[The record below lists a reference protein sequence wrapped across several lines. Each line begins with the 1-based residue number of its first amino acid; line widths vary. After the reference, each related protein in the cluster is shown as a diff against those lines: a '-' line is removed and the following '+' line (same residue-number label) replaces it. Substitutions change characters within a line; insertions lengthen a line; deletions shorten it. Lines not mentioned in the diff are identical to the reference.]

1 MSATDLEIAN
11 LRRELEKLKYVN
23 IEIVE
28 ELKKL
33 NALLELH
40 LSFENNIDLICLLII
55 SGVMISLIILI
66 MIKIG

>member
-11 LRRELEKLKYVN
+11 LRREVENLKYVN

-33 NALLELH
+33 NALLELQQR
-40 LSFENNIDLICLLII
+40 
-55 SGVMISLIILI
+55 IILHSD
-66 MIKIG
+66 KDD

>member
-33 NALLELH
+33 NALLELQQRITLH
-40 LSFENNIDLICLLII
+40 SDEDD
-55 SGVMISLIILI
+55 
-66 MIKIG
+66 

>member
-11 LRRELEKLKYVN
+11 LRREVEKLKYVN

-33 NALLELH
+33 NALLELQQR
-40 LSFENNIDLICLLII
+40 
-55 SGVMISLIILI
+55 IILHSD
-66 MIKIG
+66 KDD

>member
-1 MSATDLEIAN
+1 MKLKIGDDNMGATDLEIAN

-33 NALLELH
+33 NTLLELQQR
-40 LSFENNIDLICLLII
+40 
-55 SGVMISLIILI
+55 IILHSDEDD
-66 MIKIG
+66 

>member
-11 LRRELEKLKYVN
+11 LRKEVEKLKYVN

-33 NALLELH
+33 NALLELQQR
-40 LSFENNIDLICLLII
+40 
-55 SGVMISLIILI
+55 IILHGDDNDI
-66 MIKIG
+66 

>member
-11 LRRELEKLKYVN
+11 LRREVEKLKYVN

-33 NALLELH
+33 NALLELQQR
-40 LSFENNIDLICLLII
+40 
-55 SGVMISLIILI
+55 IILHSDDNDV
-66 MIKIG
+66 

>member
-11 LRRELEKLKYVN
+11 LRREVEKLKYVN

-33 NALLELH
+33 NALLELQQR
-40 LSFENNIDLICLLII
+40 
-55 SGVMISLIILI
+55 IILHS
-66 MIKIG
+66 GDNDV

>member
-11 LRRELEKLKYVN
+11 LRREVEKMKYVN

-33 NALLELH
+33 NALLELQQR
-40 LSFENNIDLICLLII
+40 
-55 SGVMISLIILI
+55 IILHGDDNDI
-66 MIKIG
+66 

>member
-11 LRRELEKLKYVN
+11 LRKEVEKLKYVN

-33 NALLELH
+33 NTLLELQQR
-40 LSFENNIDLICLLII
+40 
-55 SGVMISLIILI
+55 IILHGDDNDI
-66 MIKIG
+66 

>member
-11 LRRELEKLKYVN
+11 LRKEVEKLKYVN

-33 NALLELH
+33 NALLELQQR
-40 LSFENNIDLICLLII
+40 
-55 SGVMISLIILI
+55 IILH
-66 MIKIG
+66 GDDNDV

>member
-11 LRRELEKLKYVN
+11 LRREVENLKYVN

-33 NALLELH
+33 NALLELQQR
-40 LSFENNIDLICLLII
+40 
-55 SGVMISLIILI
+55 IILHS
-66 MIKIG
+66 GEDD